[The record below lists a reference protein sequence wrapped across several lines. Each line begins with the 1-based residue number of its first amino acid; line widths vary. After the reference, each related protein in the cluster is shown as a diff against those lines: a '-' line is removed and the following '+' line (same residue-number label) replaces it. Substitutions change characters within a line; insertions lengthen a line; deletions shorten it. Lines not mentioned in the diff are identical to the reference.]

1 MMNNK
6 MQRAASLT
14 PKPIGD
20 IISSPISRFLF
31 FFFFCEPK
39 APQDTRVSPEPQ
51 QTKEITLLPLPPL
64 FSVITTPPD
73 SQRDHEG
80 HCTASAFYHWI
91 HRLQWTLCSSS
102 HSESDSH
109 FHFEVSRLKHIDE
122 DVNSRGIRWDLTDI
136 TINVFYTPTGWKHTG
151 KPSN

>member
-1 MMNNK
+1 MWLQN
-6 MQRAASLT
+6 QSEILSQVRSV
-14 PKPIGD
+14 IF
-20 IISSPISRFLF
+20 SFLG
-31 FFFFCEPK
+31 FFFCEPK
-39 APQDTRVSPEPQ
+39 APQDTGKSG
-51 QTKEITLLPLPPL
+51 TTADKGDH
-64 FSVITTPPD
+64 SVTTSSSFQCDHHPSWQVCQRH

-136 TINVFYTPTGWKHTG
+136 TINIFYTPTGWKHTG

>member
-1 MMNNK
+1 MIFMMNNK

-20 IISSPISRFLF
+20 IISSPISHFLF
-31 FFFFCEPK
+31 FGFFFCEPK

-73 SQRDHEG
+73 RFVSD
-80 HCTASAFYHWI
+80 TASETMRDTVLHQHFITEYIDYNEHFAVPHIVSQILIFI
-91 HRLQWTLCSSS
+91 LRSLDSS
-102 HSESDSH
+102 
-109 FHFEVSRLKHIDE
+109 
-122 DVNSRGIRWDLTDI
+122 T
-136 TINVFYTPTGWKHTG
+136 
-151 KPSN
+151 